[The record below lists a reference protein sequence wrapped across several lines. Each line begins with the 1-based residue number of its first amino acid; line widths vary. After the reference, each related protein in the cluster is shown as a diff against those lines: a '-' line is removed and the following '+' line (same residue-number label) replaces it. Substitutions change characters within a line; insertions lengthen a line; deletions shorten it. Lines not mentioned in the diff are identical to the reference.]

1 MGGDFFHFQALRR
14 SVDSSDSRLESLERE
29 LNGRLNR
36 LERAVADQGAAI
48 ARGRRGWAEGE
59 DASPKTRS
67 RSHRAHDT
75 LGNKSA

>member
-1 MGGDFFHFQALRR
+1 M
-14 SVDSSDSRLESLERE
+14 DSSDSRLESLERE

-48 ARGRRGWAEGE
+48 ARGRRGWGEGEGE
-59 DASPKTRS
+59 DASTKTRS